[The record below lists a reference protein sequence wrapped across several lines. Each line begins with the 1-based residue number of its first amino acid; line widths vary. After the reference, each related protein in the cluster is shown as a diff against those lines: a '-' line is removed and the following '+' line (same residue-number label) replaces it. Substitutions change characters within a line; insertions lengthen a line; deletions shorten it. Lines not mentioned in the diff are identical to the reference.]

1 MVRIASRAAR
11 PAPPPTLKFGQDD
24 RYEFDPKT
32 DRLGESPHSEVF
44 RARDLQLDRQVALKI
59 LRPNS
64 EIDPSAKERFEREA
78 KHTGALIHPNV
89 AMVYDFATLRGPE
102 FGHFDGSPYIAME
115 FVEGRPL
122 DQVIKDRPLG
132 YDEGLHVA
140 RQLAGALAAVHAHS
154 LVHRDL
160 KPANLMLMPDGT
172 VKLLDFGISRTKGE
186 TSITQEGI
194 LVGTVLYMSP
204 EQVRGTE
211 LDERSDIFSM
221 GAVLY
226 HLLTQELPFPGRS
239 FPEVCMAILDGRPKR
254 PSRVRSGFPPA
265 LEHFLLRCLSS
276 DPENRYQ
283 NAEEALGA
291 LLEVQN
297 DLGKRGRALP
307 PAALKGRL
315 FLLPIT
321 TEDETAGPMARGL
334 VHDLVRAL
342 ARSTELVLERVDRE
356 GVRDPNFPTPRP
368 GDLAFKATLELTLP
382 KAELTYTIQRRAGE
396 GWHVLWTDTLCN
408 EDDDECALQGQ
419 LVGGLARTLRKR
431 LSDLRPT
438 SADSRSAQAERARAL
453 VMNAHMILQRGTS
466 RHLLRAMSG
475 FRQAIDLD
483 PGLAIAHAGLA
494 QALVCKFL
502 TFDGD
507 GSFLTLAQNE
517 AHRGLDLDNDC
528 PEAHTSLGFAYQM
541 AGRATDARR
550 EWRLAIQLDHD
561 EWLAHRLLGAQYAR
575 LGNFAEAI
583 ALLQRAIDLKPEHLA
598 GYDHLYSALE
608 HAGRYERALVIA
620 ERGTAAG
627 ELHLAGHPDDQDVRL
642 HLALLY
648 ARRGSADDARAH
660 ARTARELYP
669 KDGYTLF
676 HLAGVHALFGEA
688 AEALR
693 LLRDA
698 QSRGYYIQS
707 ELHSNSDLDLL
718 RGNREFQ
725 EL

>member
-1 MVRIASRAAR
+1 M
-11 PAPPPTLKFGQDD
+11 KFGQDD

-122 DQVIKDRPLG
+122 DEVIKDRPLG
-132 YDEGLHVA
+132 YEEGLQVA
-140 RQLAGALAAVHAHS
+140 RQLTGALAAVHAHS

-160 KPANLMLMPDGT
+160 KPANLMLLPDGT
-172 VKLLDFGISRTKGE
+172 VKLLDFGISRIKGE

-254 PSRVRSGFPPA
+254 PSTVRSGFPPA
-265 LEHFLLRCLSS
+265 LEFFLLRCLSPA
-276 DPENRYQ
+276 PENRYQ
-283 NAEEALGA
+283 SAEEALGA

-297 DLGKRGRALP
+297 DLGKLGRALP

-315 FLLPIT
+315 FLLPIAT
-321 TEDETAGPMARGL
+321 PSDAAGPMARGL
-334 VHDLVRAL
+334 VHDLMHVL
-342 ARSTELVLERVDRE
+342 ARSTELELERVDKA
-356 GVRDPNFPTPRP
+356 GIRDPQFPAPRQ
-368 GDLAFKATLELTLP
+368 GDLLFQANLELELP
-382 KAELTYTIQRRAGE
+382 KVELSYTIKRRDGE
-396 GWHVLWTDTLCN
+396 RWRSLWGETLSL
-408 EDDDECALQGQ
+408 EDNDEFALQGQ

-438 SADSRSAQAERARAL
+438 GAASRSIEAERARSL
-453 VMNAHMILQRGTS
+453 VLSAHRILHRGTS
-466 RHLLRAMSG
+466 LHLLRAMSG

-494 QALVCKFL
+494 QALVHKFL
-502 TFDGD
+502 MFDGD
-507 GSFLTLAQNE
+507 VSFLTKAQNE

-541 AGRATDARR
+541 AGRAADARR

-561 EWLAHRLLGAQYAR
+561 EWLAHRLLGAQYTR

-583 ALLQRAIDLKPEHLA
+583 ALLQRAVDLKPEHLA
-598 GYDHLYSALE
+598 SYDHLYSALDR
-608 HAGRYERALVIA
+608 AGRYERALLIA

-627 ELHLAGHPDDQDVRL
+627 ERHLAKLSDDQEVRL

-676 HLAGVHALFGEA
+676 HLACVHALFGEA